1 MHCETGTPISTS
13 PTSWEYPQDSVGP
26 ILATTL
32 VDQFASLE
40 SQVRLTLLVI
50 WSMLLGGLMG
60 LERERRSKA
69 SGVRTHMLVAASS
82 TIVVYVSAQLAE
94 VGGDQSRGIHGVIT
108 GIGFL
113 GAGTIIQSKKGVV
126 TGLTTAATIF
136 HTAAIGIAVAV
147 GYGLA
152 ATVGTV
158 LAILV
163 LYGLGRISHRFAM
176 TKASDE
182 EDS

>member
-1 MHCETGTPISTS
+1 MVMKVATS
-13 PTSWEYPQDSVGP
+13 
-26 ILATTL
+26 L
-32 VDQFASLE
+32 VDEFASLD
-40 SQVRLTLLVI
+40 SQVRLTLLVL

-60 LERERRSKA
+60 LERERLAKA

-136 HTAAIGIAVAV
+136 HTAAIGVAVAV

-158 LAILV
+158 LAIAV
-163 LYGLGRISHRFAM
+163 LYGLGKISYRYSNGKSGHDDA
-176 TKASDE
+176 DG
-182 EDS
+182 

>member
-1 MHCETGTPISTS
+1 MGHL
-13 PTSWEYPQDSVGP
+13 
-26 ILATTL
+26 LATNL
-32 VDQFASLE
+32 VDEFASLE
-40 SQVRLTLLVI
+40 SQIRLTLLVL

-60 LERERRSKA
+60 LERERLAKA

-113 GAGTIIQSKKGVV
+113 GAGAIIQSKKGVV

-136 HTAAIGIAVAV
+136 HTAAIGVAVAV

-152 ATVGTV
+152 ATIGTV

-163 LYGLGRISHRFAM
+163 LYGLGKISYKYANGKSSM
-176 TKASDE
+176 DE
-182 EDS
+182 NGD

>member
-1 MHCETGTPISTS
+1 MGH
-13 PTSWEYPQDSVGP
+13 V
-26 ILATTL
+26 LAANL
-32 VDQFASLE
+32 VDEFASID
-40 SQVRLTLLVI
+40 SQIRLTLLVL
-50 WSMLLGGLMG
+50 WSMALGGLMG
-60 LERERRSKA
+60 LERERLAKA

-136 HTAAIGIAVAV
+136 HTAAIGVAVAV

-152 ATVGTV
+152 ATVGTL
-158 LAILV
+158 LAIAV
-163 LYGLGRISHRFAM
+163 LFGLGKVSYRYANGKSAV
-176 TKASDE
+176 DE
-182 EDS
+182 DE

>member
-1 MHCETGTPISTS
+1 
-13 PTSWEYPQDSVGP
+13 VGHL
-26 ILATTL
+26 LATNL
-32 VDQFASLE
+32 VDEFASFE
-40 SQVRLTLLVI
+40 SQIRLTLLVL

-60 LERERRSKA
+60 LERERLAKA

-113 GAGTIIQSKKGVV
+113 GAGAIIQSKKGVV

-136 HTAAIGIAVAV
+136 HTAAIGVAVAV

-152 ATVGTV
+152 ATIGTV

-163 LYGLGRISHRFAM
+163 LYGLGKISYRYANG
-176 TKASDE
+176 KAEQDDE
-182 EDS
+182 

>member
-1 MHCETGTPISTS
+1 MGHL
-13 PTSWEYPQDSVGP
+13 
-26 ILATTL
+26 LAANL
-32 VDQFASLE
+32 VDEFASLE
-40 SQVRLTLLVI
+40 SQIRLTLLVL

-60 LERERRSKA
+60 LERERLAKA

-136 HTAAIGIAVAV
+136 HTAAIGVAVAV

-158 LAILV
+158 LAIAV
-163 LYGLGRISHRFAM
+163 LYGLGKISYRYANG
-176 TKASDE
+176 KSERDDE
-182 EDS
+182 N

>member
-1 MHCETGTPISTS
+1 MGH
-13 PTSWEYPQDSVGP
+13 VF
-26 ILATTL
+26 AANL
-32 VDQFASLE
+32 VDEFASID
-40 SQVRLTLLVI
+40 SQIRLTLLVL
-50 WSMLLGGLMG
+50 WSMALGGLMG
-60 LERERRSKA
+60 LERERLAKA

-136 HTAAIGIAVAV
+136 HTAAIGVAVAV

-152 ATVGTV
+152 ATVGTL
-158 LAILV
+158 LAIAV
-163 LYGLGRISHRFAM
+163 LYGLGKISYRYANG
-176 TKASDE
+176 KSE
-182 EDS
+182 NSEDDY

>member
-1 MHCETGTPISTS
+1 MGWVIASN
-13 PTSWEYPQDSVGP
+13 
-26 ILATTL
+26 L
-32 VDQFASLE
+32 VDEFATLE
-40 SQVRLTLLVI
+40 SQLRLTLLVL
-50 WSMLLGGLMG
+50 WSMILGGLMG
-60 LERERRSKA
+60 LERERLSKA

-113 GAGTIIQSKKGVV
+113 GAGTIIQSKRGVV

-136 HTAAIGIAVAV
+136 HTAAIGVAVAV

-152 ATVGTV
+152 ATVGTI
-158 LAILV
+158 LAIAV
-163 LYGLGRISHRFAM
+163 LFGLGKLSYRYTNGKTEQDH
-176 TKASDE
+176 D
-182 EDS
+182 D

>member
-1 MHCETGTPISTS
+1 MGHM
-13 PTSWEYPQDSVGP
+13 
-26 ILATTL
+26 LAANL
-32 VDQFASLE
+32 VDEFATLE
-40 SQVRLTLLVI
+40 SQLRLTLLVL

-60 LERERRSKA
+60 LERERLSKA

-152 ATVGTV
+152 ATVGTI
-158 LAILV
+158 LAIAV
-163 LYGLGRISHRFAM
+163 LFGLGKISYRYANG
-176 TKASDE
+176 KSEQDN
-182 EDS
+182 DD

>member
-1 MHCETGTPISTS
+1 MGHL
-13 PTSWEYPQDSVGP
+13 
-26 ILATTL
+26 LASNL
-32 VDQFASLE
+32 VDEFASLE
-40 SQVRLTLLVI
+40 SQIRLTLLVL

-60 LERERRSKA
+60 LERERLAKA

-136 HTAAIGIAVAV
+136 HTAAIGVAVAV

-158 LAILV
+158 LAIAV
-163 LYGLGRISHRFAM
+163 LYGLGKISYRYANG
-176 TKASDE
+176 KSEQDDE
-182 EDS
+182 N

>member
-1 MHCETGTPISTS
+1 MGHL
-13 PTSWEYPQDSVGP
+13 
-26 ILATTL
+26 LAANL
-32 VDQFASLE
+32 VDEFASLE
-40 SQVRLTLLVI
+40 SQIRLTLLVL

-60 LERERRSKA
+60 LERERLAKA

-136 HTAAIGIAVAV
+136 HTAAIGVAVAV

-158 LAILV
+158 LAIAV
-163 LYGLGRISHRFAM
+163 LYGLGKISYRYANGKTEHD
-176 TKASDE
+176 DE
-182 EDS
+182 N